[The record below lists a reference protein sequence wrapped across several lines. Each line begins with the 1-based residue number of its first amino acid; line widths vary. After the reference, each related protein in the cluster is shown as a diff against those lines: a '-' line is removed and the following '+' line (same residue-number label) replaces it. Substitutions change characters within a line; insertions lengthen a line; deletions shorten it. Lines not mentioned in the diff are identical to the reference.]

1 MTTRTRLPFRLLSP
15 EALSAGALLS
25 SVPEPVSLPLG
36 VLLVPPVPPQPASR
50 PTAMDADRS
59 RAISF
64 LNFIVHSFLS
74 FSQICRCLHGFW
86 VAEMSC

>member
-25 SVPEPVSLPLG
+25 SVPEPASPLG

-74 FSQICRCLHGFW
+74 ISSDLSLLAW
-86 VAEMSC
+86 VLGC

>member
-25 SVPEPVSLPLG
+25 SVPEPASPLG

-74 FSQICRCLHGFW
+74 FSQICRCLPGFW

>member
-25 SVPEPVSLPLG
+25 SVPEPASPLG
-36 VLLVPPVPPQPASR
+36 VLLVPPVLPQPASR

-74 FSQICRCLHGFW
+74 ISSDLSLLAW
-86 VAEMSC
+86 VLGC